1 MFVFAAGKTIR
12 VAIFTAIS
20 AAPFQQPNN
29 LQNKLEG
36 QFARTA
42 LYCCVV

>member
-1 MFVFAAGKTIR
+1 MFAFVAGKIIR
-12 VAIFTAIS
+12 AAIFTAIS
-20 AAPFQQPNN
+20 AALFPQPNN